1 MVYADLYEVITDRR
15 SSYAFLS
22 RIFREEVSSKLLS
35 ELVESHI
42 LAGEA
47 NGAGTDVFGEFI
59 RKLKGSNLERAA
71 ANLAAEYA
79 SLFLNAGDHSVFPYE
94 SVYTSPEGLLMQ
106 KARDDVLR
114 EYTQQGLGKSENHH
128 WPEDHLAIE
137 LEFMFFLCEKTVNA
151 LRIDDLE
158 QGMACLQKQKEFLE
172 QHLLVWCP
180 RFCSDMVGASA
191 SDFYRGI
198 ALLTHDFLQSDLE
211 TIPGLFEQ
219 VQRHKDTKKRE
230 TSRHDG
236 IA

>member
-1 MVYADLYEVITDRR
+1 MAYADLYKVITDRR

-114 EYTQQGLGKSENHH
+114 EYTQQGLGKSENHNG
-128 WPEDHLAIE
+128 PEDHLAVE

-151 LRIDDLE
+151 LQIECRE
-158 QGMACLQKQKEFLE
+158 QAMACLQTQKEFLE

-180 RFCSDMVGASA
+180 RFCSDMAGASV

-198 ALLTHDFLQSDLE
+198 ALLTRDFLQSEME
-211 TIPGLFEQ
+211 TIPRLFEQ
-219 VQRHKDTKKRE
+219 VQRHKDTTRRE
-230 TSRHDG
+230 TRSDEG
-236 IA
+236 IS